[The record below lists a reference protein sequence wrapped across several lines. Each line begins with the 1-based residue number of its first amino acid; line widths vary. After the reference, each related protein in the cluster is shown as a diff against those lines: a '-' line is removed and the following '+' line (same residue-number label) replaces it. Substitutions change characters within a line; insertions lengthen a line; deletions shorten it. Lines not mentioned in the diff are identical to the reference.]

1 MCLFNTFR
9 LPFSIT
15 IYTFPQHILHSDKRA
30 NIISTS
36 QLAIR
41 RLAQCCVAVTL
52 CWLILVNSL
61 VFAQDLQSGSGSDSR
76 VNFLVDTHRF
86 LDKSASISLDQILGF
101 SDEQWE
107 PVKGQITGYHFW
119 EADYWAASEGA
130 VLWLKVQLPN
140 SAHSEKL
147 WLELLPNV
155 GIDGKIALFGGGKWA
170 WQAPVK
176 HTFSGSSYL
185 PAKHLTFLLDRSRIH
200 QTVYI
205 RLTTEQTFQF
215 SLKISALDELPQSFM
230 VNNLFF
236 GVVAGMLLLAMI
248 YNLAIGLNA
257 KEPVYLYYAFYVFC
271 NLLYAIV
278 MEGYSRLLFPE
289 WGSSAIVSNSSTIL
303 VVLSATFFLRK
314 FLDTQASIPR
324 FDVLLRAMI
333 VLFVVWM
340 VCLTFV
346 PDLYAYLLTILL
358 GSTSPVLALFA
369 GLLAYRQGHPM
380 ARYFLI
386 AWSLFLISAGCW
398 GWMWLGAIEPKEWV
412 VWFYLLGTLLEV
424 VLLSMVLGFRFN
436 TLKTQTQ
443 TLHAAK
449 SRYREL
455 SETDELTQ
463 VLNRRGFIKNVERH
477 VQTCNK
483 GNLVWLALDV
493 DNFKRFNDLYGHPA
507 GDDLLQKMGD
517 LLNRKGRKENVVG
530 RIGGEE
536 FAILLVN
543 CPLPNA
549 QYFIDRLLIDFALLN
564 VTTTQGDSVS
574 TTLSIGATAIQTGES
589 IEQVWKRADELLYKA
604 KEQGRNRAV
613 LG

>member
-1 MCLFNTFR
+1 V
-9 LPFSIT
+9 
-15 IYTFPQHILHSDKRA
+15 QEGKV
-30 NIISTS
+30 IISTS
-36 QLAIR
+36 QSAIR
-41 RLAQCCVAVTL
+41 RLAQCIVGFIFC
-52 CWLILVNSL
+52 CFILGHNQ
-61 VFAQDLQSGSGSDSR
+61 VFAQDVSYSSSSPANYQI
-76 VNFLVDTHRF
+76 DTYRY
-86 LDKSASISLDQILGF
+86 LDKTAAASLDQVREF

-107 PVKGQITGYHFW
+107 PIKDQITGYHFW
-119 EADYWAASEGA
+119 EADYWAASKGA
-130 VLWLKVQLPN
+130 VLWLKVNLP
-140 SAHSEKL
+140 SATHSEKL

-155 GIDGKIALFGGGKWA
+155 GIDGEIALFDQGKWR
-170 WQAPVK
+170 WQEPVK
-176 HTFSGSSYL
+176 AVLGEAAYQ
-185 PAKHLTFLLDRSRIH
+185 PAKHLTFLLESARNH
-200 QTVYI
+200 QPVYI

-215 SLKISALDELPQSFM
+215 SLRVSSLDELPLYLM

-236 GVVAGMLLLAMI
+236 GLVAGMLLLAMI

-278 MEGYSRLLFPE
+278 MEGYSRLLYPE
-289 WGSSAIVSNSSTIL
+289 WGSSAIVSNSGTIL
-303 VVLSATFFLRK
+303 VVLSAIFFLRK
-314 FLDTQASIPR
+314 FLDTQVSLPR
-324 FDVLLRAMI
+324 FDILLRAMI
-333 VLFVVWM
+333 GVFMVWM
-340 VCLTFV
+340 ACLPFM

-358 GSTSPVLALFA
+358 GSTSPVLALIA
-369 GLLAYRQGHPM
+369 GVLAYRQGHPM

-386 AWSLFLISAGCW
+386 AWSIFLISAGCW
-398 GWMWLGAIEPKEWV
+398 GWMWLGVIEPKEWV

-424 VLLSMVLGFRFN
+424 VLLSVVLGFRFN
-436 TLKTQTQ
+436 ALKTQTQ

-477 VQTCNK
+477 VRTGSK
-483 GNLVWLALDV
+483 EHLAWLALDV
-493 DNFKRFNDLYGHPA
+493 DNFKRFNDQYGHPA
-507 GDDLLQKMGD
+507 GDDLLQKMGN
-517 LLNRKGRKENVVG
+517 LLNKKGRKENVVG

-549 QYFIDRLLIDFALLN
+549 QYFIDRLLIDFASIS
-564 VTTTQGDSVS
+564 VTTEQGDSVS
-574 TTLSIGATAIQTGES
+574 TTLSIGATALQAGES